1 MWTGSGLATR
11 RKKAST
17 DVHKQQQ
24 IYLTCPPTVGS
35 PTTAA
40 SVCVE
45 TSWISPLLTRSPGL
59 NGPGLSPKANGR
71 IPSARPTRA
80 RELGYCWNGE
90 FLSLVGHQMDT
101 TESLG
106 LVRRM
111 VNGSL
116 GYVTELSDISAH
128 SPREIYTV
136 NVSKYFNLLDD
147 L

>member
-1 MWTGSGLATR
+1 
-11 RKKAST
+11 
-17 DVHKQQQ
+17 
-24 IYLTCPPTVGS
+24 
-35 PTTAA
+35 
-40 SVCVE
+40 
-45 TSWISPLLTRSPGL
+45 
-59 NGPGLSPKANGR
+59 
-71 IPSARPTRA
+71 
-80 RELGYCWNGE
+80 
-90 FLSLVGHQMDT
+90 MDT